1 MLNAGVIIGLRLIL
15 LVGRRICISP
25 TYTVLFG
32 VGLGLCLILG
42 VVLGLHLPIGLDVG
56 VKIYDT

>member
-1 MLNAGVIIGLRLIL
+1 MLDAGLIIGLRLIL
-15 LVGRRICISP
+15 LVGMRICISP

-42 VVLGLHLPIGLDVG
+42 VVLGLHPLIGLDLG

>member
-1 MLNAGVIIGLRLIL
+1 MLDAGVIIGLLLIL
-15 LVGRRICISP
+15 LVGMRICISP

-42 VVLGLHLPIGLDVG
+42 VVLGLHLPTGLDLG